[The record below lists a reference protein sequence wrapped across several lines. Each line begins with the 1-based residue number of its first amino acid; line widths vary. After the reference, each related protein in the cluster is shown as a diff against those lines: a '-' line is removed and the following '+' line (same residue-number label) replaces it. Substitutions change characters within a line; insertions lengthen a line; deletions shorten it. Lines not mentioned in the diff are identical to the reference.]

1 MIVSEFLN
9 QLNVLDVYMSGG
21 DSFSIDDARMDFSC
35 AHCGSNPINK
45 VAEVEGQGCALFCPN
60 CMKPSVVWIDSEGN
74 SQFAPARQPSK
85 APMGTPKGIA
95 DAWFE
100 GERCFYA
107 GAYNAASMIYR
118 KLIFL
123 VAVNRGMP
131 ATDKGK
137 SSPSFAKCLGY
148 LVSEGY
154 ISNRDHRIWAD
165 TIRTIGN
172 NAAHK
177 IKPITDN
184 QAEVSRYFIRSILET
199 VYERE
204 VLAKKVQGA

>member
-1 MIVSEFLN
+1 MISNFLN
-9 QLNVLDVYMSGG
+9 ELKVLNTYRIGG
-21 DSFSIDDARMDFSC
+21 DSFDIDDARMDFSC
-35 AHCGSNPINK
+35 AHCGSKPINK
-45 VAEVEGQGCALFCPN
+45 VAEVEGQGYALFCPN
-60 CMKPSVVWIDSEGN
+60 CMKPSVVWLDHEGN
-74 SQFAPARQPSK
+74 PQFAPVKQPSQ

-95 DAWFE
+95 EAWFE
-100 GERCFYA
+100 GDRCFYA

-118 KLIFL
+118 RLIFL

-131 ATDKGK
+131 ATDKGN

-154 ISNRDHRIWAD
+154 ISDRDHRIWAD

-177 IKPITDN
+177 IKPITDD
-184 QAEVSRYFIRSILET
+184 QAEVSRYFIRTILET

-204 VLAKKVQGA
+204 VLAKKVRGA